1 MNAAIVCSY
10 LALGLS
16 VGVMVYACIVSQHI
30 NRRMEKMGCDLKSY
44 DEKRL
49 QNEDYIHQR
58 IDDVARKVHDISEK
72 ETVPRDEDKV
82 ILYRVRVTYAMTTI
96 VNEVE
101 TIGFPQTFYFYLDET
116 PSRKYLVQMLEER
129 LNSHDHIL
137 DITVKTVD
145 LKEQS

>member
-1 MNAAIVCSY
+1 MNAAIVCSC

-16 VGVMVYACIVSQHI
+16 VGVVVYACIVSRLI
-30 NRRMEKMGCDLKSY
+30 NRRMEKMRLDLRSY
-44 DEKRL
+44 DEKRR
-49 QNEDYIHQR
+49 QCEDYIHQR
-58 IDDVARKVHDISEK
+58 IDGVARKVRDISEK
-72 ETVPRDEDKV
+72 KTVPRDENKV
-82 ILYRVRVTYAMTTI
+82 TLYRVRVTYAMTTI

-101 TIGFPQTFYFYLDET
+101 TIGSPQTLYFYLDET

-137 DITVKTVD
+137 GIAVKTID

>member
-16 VGVMVYACIVSQHI
+16 VGVAVYTCIVSQHI
-30 NRRMEKMGCDLKSY
+30 NRRMEKMRLDLKSY

-58 IDDVARKVHDISEK
+58 IDGVARKVHDISEK
-72 ETVPRDEDKV
+72 KTVPRDENKV
-82 ILYRVRVTYAMTTI
+82 TLYKVRVTYAMTTI
-96 VNEVE
+96 INEVE
-101 TIGFPQTFYFYLDET
+101 TIGSPQTLYFYLDEV

-137 DITVKTVD
+137 GIAVKTID

>member
-145 LKEQS
+145 LKEQV